1 MSTGGIDG
9 FERRLRRREA
19 LLALGGLGAGA
30 LVLPLAGGA
39 RAFGRVASVD
49 GQATTSTSCVLTRE
63 VTEGP
68 YWIANSLTRRNITE
82 GHPGIPLALHFTV
95 VHATTCEPIS
105 GADVEVW
112 HADARGVYS
121 GVGPASASSRFLRG
135 HQRTDAAGLAV
146 FRTIYP
152 GWYRGRTPH
161 IHMKVHSGGD
171 VVHTGQVFF
180 RDATSDAVYRTSA
193 YRSRG
198 TPDTTNGRDGIYA
211 QAGGSAATL
220 KLTKR
225 SGGAGYV
232 GAITLGV
239 HA

>member
-1 MSTGGIDG
+1 MSTDDIDG
-9 FERRLRRREA
+9 LERRLGRREA

-39 RAFGRVASVD
+39 RALARVASVD
-49 GQATTSTSCVLTRE
+49 GQATTAASCVLTRE

-82 GHPGIPLALHFTV
+82 GRPGIPLSLHLTV

-180 RDATSDAVYRTSA
+180 RDATSDVVYRTSA

-198 TPDTTNGRDGIYA
+198 TPDTTNGRDNIYA

-239 HA
+239 RA

>member
-1 MSTGGIDG
+1 MSTDDIDG

-19 LLALGGLGAGA
+19 LLAIGGLGAGA
-30 LVLPLAGGA
+30 LAWPLTGAASALGGA
-39 RAFGRVASVD
+39 ASVD
-49 GQATTSTSCVLTRE
+49 GQATTAASCVLSRE
-63 VTEGP
+63 ATEGP
-68 YWIANSLTRRNITE
+68 YWISNHLTRRDITE
-82 GHPGIPLALHFTV
+82 GRPGVRLSLHLTV
-95 VHATTCEPIS
+95 VEATTCEPIS
-105 GADVEVW
+105 GADIEVW
-112 HADARGVYS
+112 HADAGGVYS
-121 GVGPASASSRFLRG
+121 GVGAARASSRFLRG

-161 IHMKVHSGGD
+161 IHLKVHSGGD

-198 TPDTTNGRDGIYA
+198 TPDTTNARDGIYA
-211 QAGGSAATL
+211 QAGGTASTLRLTNRSA
-220 KLTKR
+220 
-225 SGGAGYV
+225 GAGYV
-232 GAITLGV
+232 GAMTLGV